1 MSSNEGIFV
10 FNDIYIKT
18 QMSKLIITQ
27 KQYDTLLLREH
38 KTRLLIN
45 EASDEVVLSVALLI
59 GVKLTGQNESRANK
73 ALKDESILNKIKST
87 IETEKDLKELIK
99 QLEEKGLKDV
109 EDKFIKKADSFI
121 DNYNKYVKTNK
132 MDFMTKSKLID
143 LDK

>member
-1 MSSNEGIFV
+1 MPSNEGIFV

-87 IETEKDLKELIK
+87 IETEKDLKELII

-109 EDKFIKKADSFI
+109 EDKFIKKADLFI

>member
-1 MSSNEGIFV
+1 MPSNEGIFV